1 MSADTMPRTT
11 DLPAVV
17 PPRSRRSLGTRNDAR
32 RRGWNGVAVAAAF
45 LLVFPIYW
53 MVNTALSDN
62 DDLFSRTP
70 RFFPFPLTF
79 DSFAG
84 ILADSGFWSALGMS
98 AGVTVVVV
106 VVAVLF
112 GFFAAV
118 AVSRFRFKGGGLI
131 ILLVLIVQM
140 IPTEALFI
148 SQFRMLDGWN
158 LLNTVGGL
166 SLLYIGTVV
175 PFTVWLLRG
184 FIHGIPAELEEAAMV
199 DGCSRFGAF
208 VRVTLPLLGPG
219 IVTASVFS
227 FLQAWNEYTLA
238 LVVMTKPGNATLPL
252 WLQTFSSELSAT
264 DWAGIMAGATLI
276 SIPVVILF
284 LFVQGRLGA
293 GMMAGAVKG

>member
-1 MSADTMPRTT
+1 MSSQTLTRTT
-11 DLPAVV
+11 DIAAVV
-17 PPRSRRSLGTRNDAR
+17 PRAGTGAHWATASTVSA
-32 RRGWNGVAVAAAF
+32 GCGTASASCPHF

-53 MVNTALSDN
+53 MVNTAFSDN
-62 DDLFSRTP
+62 DDLFTRTP

-79 DSFAG
+79 DSFGG

-98 AGVTVVVV
+98 AGVTSLVV

-112 GFFAAV
+112 GFLAAV

-131 ILLVLIVQM
+131 ILLVLIIQM

-148 SQFRMLDGWN
+148 SQFRMLDGWS
-158 LLNTVGGL
+158 LLNSVGGL
-166 SLLYIGTVV
+166 SILYVGAIV

-184 FIHGIPAELEEAAMV
+184 FIHGIPPELEEAAMV

-208 VRVTLPLLGPG
+208 MRVTLPLLGPG

-252 WLQTFSSELSAT
+252 WLQDISAATFRPPTGRGSWLARHSSRCRS
-264 DWAGIMAGATLI
+264 
-276 SIPVVILF
+276 
-284 LFVQGRLGA
+284 
-293 GMMAGAVKG
+293 

>member
-1 MSADTMPRTT
+1 MTAQAFTKTT
-11 DLPAVV
+11 EIAAVV
-17 PPRSRRSLGTRNDAR
+17 PPRSRRTLGNRIDGQR
-32 RRGWNGVAVAAAF
+32 RLWNGVAVIAAIV
-45 LLVFPIYW
+45 LVFPIYW
-53 MVNTALSDN
+53 MINTALSEN
-62 DDLFSRTP
+62 ENLFSRTP
-70 RFFPFPLTF
+70 RFFPFPISVE
-79 DSFAG
+79 SFGG
-84 ILADSGFWSALGMS
+84 ILADNGFWAALGMS
-98 AGVTVVVV
+98 AAVTSVVV

-112 GFFAAV
+112 GFFAAI
-118 AVSRFRFKGGGLI
+118 AVSRFRFKGGGFI

-140 IPTEALFI
+140 VPTEALFI

-158 LLNTVGGL
+158 LLNSVGGL
-166 SLLYIGTVV
+166 SLLYVGAIV

-184 FIHGIPAELEEAAMV
+184 FIHGIPPELEEAAMV

-208 VRVTLPLLGPG
+208 IRVTLPLLGPG

-252 WLQTFSSELSAT
+252 WLQTFSSDLSAT

-276 SIPVVILF
+276 SVPVVILF
-284 LFVQGRLGA
+284 LIVQGRLGA

>member
-1 MSADTMPRTT
+1 MSAPTMTRTT
-11 DLPAVV
+11 DIAAVV
-17 PPRSRRSLGTRNDAR
+17 PPRSRRTIGNRNDAR
-32 RRGWNGVAVAAAF
+32 RRTWNGVAVAAAL

-62 DDLFSRTP
+62 EELFSRTP
-70 RFFPFPLTF
+70 RFFPFPLSF
-79 DSFAG
+79 DSFG
-84 ILADSGFWSALGMS
+84 SILADGGFWSALGMS
-98 AGVTVVVV
+98 AGVTAIVV

-112 GFFAAV
+112 GFFAAI

-148 SQFRMLDGWN
+148 SQFRMLDGWH

-208 VRVTLPLLGPG
+208 MRVTLPLLGPG
-219 IVTASVFS
+219 IVTASVFA

-276 SIPVVILF
+276 SVPVVILF